1 MGYICTVV
9 FRFPN
14 PGSDLDRMLRIYSLI
29 AKAAI
34 EQKVDE
40 FDLDFMVK
48 VTASNFQASSRGAIG
63 NTAISRSAE
72 SDRSLDPLY
81 NQLKMY
87 SEIYRNM
94 GLLRPLDRRLKF
106 RTTSLG
112 LSLSI
117 DFEGDDIGKGIAREC
132 LLAMT
137 FPNATSN
144 NLGITNLRPFRWLLM
159 LIAELEGKITRH
171 EMILG
176 LLDVDDDRE
185 PGVFEEKL
193 ELILGLRQKGR
204 SDLMAAI
211 ARVAASSKI
220 QVNTLENYTRFPVGV
235 LKSPITAWAESKRLS
250 GIYDRSMDGL
260 ELSDAGMAFAKSL
273 AKKIDV
279 RNCDLQNIPLN
290 ERVHF
295 ARYSYYS
302 LLYRAGLRGKD
313 LFDEIEVSSIGSKSV
328 LEHFVIDSPD
338 SFIYSPHLEE
348 SDQILLLAE
357 SGT

>member
-1 MGYICTVV
+1 MV

-14 PGSDLDRMLRIYSLI
+14 PGSDLDRMLRIFSLI
-29 AKAAI
+29 VNAANDQ
-34 EQKVDE
+34 EVDE

-63 NTAISRSAE
+63 NTAIARSTQ
-72 SDRSLDPLY
+72 SDRSRDPLY

-94 GLLRPLDRRLKF
+94 GLLRPLDQRLKF
-106 RTTSLG
+106 RVTALG
-112 LSLSI
+112 QSLSV
-117 DFEGDDIGKGIAREC
+117 DFEGDEIGKGIAREC

-137 FPNATSN
+137 FPNATSH
-144 NLGITNLRPFRWLLM
+144 NLGIINLRPFRWLMM
-159 LIAELEGKITRH
+159 LIAELDGKITRH

-176 LLDVDDDRE
+176 LLDVEDDRA

-193 ELILGLRQKGR
+193 QLILGLRQQGR

-211 ARVAASSKI
+211 TRVASSSNI

-235 LKSPITAWAESKRLS
+235 LKSPITSWAESKRLS
-250 GIYDRSMDGL
+250 GIYDRGMDGL
-260 ELSDAGMAFAKSL
+260 ELSDTGMVFAKSL
-273 AKKIDV
+273 AAKIDV
-279 RNCDLQNIPLN
+279 RNCDLQGFQLE
-290 ERVHF
+290 ERMQF

-302 LLYRAGLRGKD
+302 LLYRSGLNQKD
-313 LFDEIEVSSIGSKSV
+313 LLDEIEVSRIGSKSV
-328 LEHFVIDSPD
+328 LEHFAIESPD
-338 SFIYSPHLEE
+338 SFIFSPHLEE
-348 SDQILLLAE
+348 SDQVLSLAE